1 MREPILS
8 TVSALRKDK
17 EKCFAQLRQAQD
29 TYEAVARLLAVAA
42 SPYQIGDRLR
52 YYRPGIGDEAAG
64 IVVDITAPAVG
75 KGDFCLTVRR
85 RLRNG
90 AFYPHVEF
98 VHKEDIIC
106 EK

>member
-29 TYEAVARLLAVAA
+29 TYEAVARLLAIAA
-42 SPYQIGDRLR
+42 SSYQIGDSLR
-52 YYRPGIGDEAAG
+52 YHRPGIGDEAAG

>member
-1 MREPILS
+1 MREPIKHAVAS
-8 TVSALRKDK
+8 LRKDK
-17 EKCFAQLRQAQD
+17 EKYFAQLRQAQD
-29 TYEAVARLLAVAA
+29 RYEASARLLAVAA

-52 YYRPGIGDEAAG
+52 YYRPDIGDEAAG
-64 IVVDITAPAVG
+64 IVVDIIAPAVG

-90 AFYPHVEF
+90 AFYPYVEF